1 MDQAFKAA
9 RCAQVNQHF
18 HISDWIKKTLSSRTV
33 RDGGSA
39 TFIPGGPMQLEPQLQ
54 EELPGNV
61 ARMNQKKFNR

>member
-9 RCAQVNQHF
+9 LCAQVNQPF

-39 TFIPGGPMQLEPQLQ
+39 TFIPAGPVQLELTAGGRTADRRIQDRS
-54 EELPGNV
+54 E
-61 ARMNQKKFNR
+61 KT